1 MESVTTATAAVFAVI
16 LLYFIAVTESTYDND
31 ANIETLLNHVL
42 WEPSSSSSPKKEED
56 NILPFF
62 EEASSHVNITVQ
74 IGANIDLHCKVK
86 QLNDKTVS
94 WVRRTGDKM
103 QLLSFGHHVYST
115 DQRYELLFKDPN
127 DWQLRISYLN
137 ERDAGHYECQV
148 STHPPIAF
156 TVYLSIIV
164 PELEITDERGV
175 PVKDKFYYVGSTI
188 ELKCFITKVPQPSQF
203 IVWRHESTNLNY
215 DTSRGGISVKTDI
228 LTNGAKSRL
237 FVANAQTSDSGKY
250 TCSLTDIARTSV
262 TVHVLNGETPAAM
275 QHGGSNPCNQLH
287 SLWVITTFAWIL
299 FRLS

>member
-1 MESVTTATAAVFAVI
+1 MESIPTTVATVFAVI
-16 LLYFIAVTESTYDND
+16 LLYVTAVTESTYDND
-31 ANIETLLNHVL
+31 ANIETLLNQVL
-42 WEPSSSSSPKKEED
+42 WEPSSSSSPKREED
-56 NILPFF
+56 RVLPFF
-62 EEASSHVNITVQ
+62 EEPSTHLNITVQ

-156 TVYLSIIV
+156 SVYLSIIV
-164 PELEITDERGV
+164 PQLEITDERGV

-275 QHGGSNPCNQLH
+275 QHGGSNQCSHLH
-287 SLWVITTFAWIL
+287 SLWVITTFAWLL